1 MSYMSN
7 EGFETGSRVVYI
19 NSDGTTDTTSLGTI
33 TAWPAID
40 PDGNAHPEVCE
51 VRWDDDP
58 NDLDLVDARRLH
70 NVTNGDP
77 A

>member
-1 MSYMSN
+1 MSN

-19 NSDGTTDTTSLGTI
+19 NSDGTADTTSLGTI

-40 PDGNAHPEVCE
+40 PDGHGHPEVCE

-58 NDLDLVDARRLH
+58 DDLDLVDTRRLH
-70 NVTNGDP
+70 NVTVGGT